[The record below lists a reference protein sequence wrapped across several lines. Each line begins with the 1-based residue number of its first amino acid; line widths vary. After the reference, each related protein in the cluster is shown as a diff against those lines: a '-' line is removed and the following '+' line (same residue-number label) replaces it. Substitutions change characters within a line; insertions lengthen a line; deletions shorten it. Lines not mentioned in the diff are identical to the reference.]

1 MANENARRGIG
12 RIYTAEILSIIAA
25 IISIVATVLMTLLGA
40 AIKTDGES
48 FNINDVISIITLVV
62 GLVIAIVAFFLNL
75 TGIRRASEDEPAFS
89 SALIALIGQIVLSVL
104 STALSK
110 HSFSEFLNTAESVCE
125 ILVTYFVIC
134 GCINLAKRLNKED
147 VATYGKETIR
157 MIFIVWIAG
166 IILDLISGI
175 LGKGGT
181 VGSIISA
188 ILGIAAL
195 VCMIIT
201 YIMYLRL
208 LRKTINIL

>member
-1 MANENARRGIG
+1 MANENARKGIC
-12 RIYTAEILSIIAA
+12 RIYNAEILSIIAA
-25 IISIVATVLMTLLGA
+25 IISIVATVLMTLFGI
-40 AIKTDGES
+40 AIKSDGQS
-48 FNINDVISIITLVV
+48 VNINDVISVITLII
-62 GLVIAIVAFFLNL
+62 GIVIAIVAFFLNL

-89 SALIALIGQIVLSVL
+89 SALIALILQIVFSVLGSVL
-104 STALSK
+104 SKNSIA
-110 HSFSEFLNTAESVCE
+110 EFLGIAESVCE

-166 IILDLISGI
+166 IILDLIGGI